1 MKVLLFVGFLV
12 IVLLML
18 VSGNVQEGYT
28 VDDNITW
35 LTGIKNEN
43 NTNKDKKMSE
53 IKASRSNTLA
63 KDRIQQIIDN
73 HDSAPENTKINGDT
87 KLRIAIDKL
96 QFKKENCPTI
106 NNS

>member
-12 IVLLML
+12 IVLVML

-35 LTGIKNEN
+35 LKGIEN
-43 NTNKDKKMSE
+43 DSTKEKKMSE
-53 IKASRSNTLA
+53 IKSSRQNALS

-73 HDSAPENTKINGDT
+73 HDGAPENTKINGDT
-87 KLRIAIDKL
+87 KLKNAIKKL
-96 QFKKENCPTI
+96 EFKRDNCPTA